1 MFKIGQNVKY
11 KTNRGRAGSGVI
23 EQVRST
29 PKGAWIDIIDNKD
42 GNFKVSCRPVNVK
55 LA

>member
-1 MFKIGQNVKY
+1 MFKTGQTVKY

-29 PKGAWIDIIDNKD
+29 PKGAWIDIKD
-42 GNFKVSCRPVNVK
+42 GDTKVSCRPVNVK